1 MLHPSKFKVNEAWIA
16 FKLNEAPIST
26 ETDGDF
32 NVIALM
38 DAASCFILGAE
49 FVPVTSAEPSEKEV
63 KRLIKSGK
71 SHKQQLPKTLYI
83 PVNQVADVLC
93 TEAERNGIS
102 VVRVPEDQLLVFIS
116 EAREGLKGHICGG
129 SVQ

>member
-1 MLHPSKFKVNEAWIA
+1 MFKVNEAWIV
-16 FKLNEAPIST
+16 FRLNEAPIST

-49 FVPVTSAEPSEKEV
+49 FVSATSAEPTEMEV
-63 KRLIKSGK
+63 RRLIKSGK
-71 SHKQQLPKTLYI
+71 SHKQQLPRTLYI
-83 PVNQVADVLC
+83 PDNQAADVLC
-93 TEAERNGIS
+93 NEAEQNGIA
-102 VVRVPEDQLLVFIS
+102 VVRVPENQLLVFIS
-116 EAREGLKGHICGG
+116 EAREGLKAHIGGG